1 MDDIQGKLAEILGD
15 EDSMRRVQALAQQL
29 LGENQ
34 PEAAPTPDN
43 KPSPSL
49 TDIGSV
55 DMGRLIGLVSK
66 FQSRGEDDR
75 TRLLLALKP
84 HLRSERAKRV
94 DTAVKLLKLIDL
106 LPLLKEA
113 DLFSGIF

>member
-1 MDDIQGKLAEILGD
+1 MDDIQGRLADILGD

-29 LGENQ
+29 LGEKE
-34 PEAAPTPDN
+34 PEQKKPESLLPDM
-43 KPSPSL
+43 
-49 TDIGSV
+49 GGV

-84 HLRSERAKRV
+84 HLSSERAKRV

-106 LPLLKEA
+106 LPLLKET